1 MQVPFLQLGHPQGAP
16 LHFTVPHMLNKYPLW
31 KNLLLVVI
39 LLFGFIYAAPNLF
52 GEDPAI
58 QISAPTSAKADSSL
72 INKISETL
80 KTTALNPLSIQQDN
94 QNLLIRFKDTDTQLK
109 ARDLLAKTLGDDY
122 TVAVNLAP
130 ATPKWLLAVSAL
142 PMKLGLDLRG
152 GIHFAL
158 EVDVNAVVKQRM
170 EGIVKNVS
178 DSLRDEKIRYAAVL
192 QQQNQLTVA
201 FRELAPETAALD
213 LLKRQYPEMQI
224 TTQNQNGRYQL
235 IGKWTDEGLNK
246 VRQNAIDQTM
256 TTLRNRVNELGVAEP
271 IVQQQ
276 GPDRIAVD
284 LPGVQDTARAQ
295 QILGGTATLDFR
307 LVDMTNDPRMAATG
321 IVPSGSHL
329 YNYDGRPILLKDQV
343 ILTGNSIT
351 DASASFGEDGRP
363 SVSIS
368 LGGGGEGYFHRVTGE
383 NIGKPLA
390 IVYVE
395 TKATTQVVN
404 GKTVRVPHKVER
416 VISVATI
423 QSALPGHFQITG
435 LGDPEEA
442 RNLSL
447 LLRAGALPA
456 PIYVVE
462 ERTIGPQLGAE
473 NIRMGV
479 ISIVAG
485 FVLVALF
492 MAFYYRVFGLIANVA
507 LTMNLVL
514 VVALLSILGSTLT
527 LPGMA
532 GIVLTVA
539 MAVDAN
545 VLIFERI
552 REEMRLG
559 LTPQAS
565 IHAGYERALATII
578 DANVTTLIVALVLF
592 GVGTGPIK
600 GFAITLTLG
609 LLTSM
614 LTGIMLTRA
623 IVNTIFGGKNLTR
636 LPIGI

>member
-1 MQVPFLQLGHPQGAP
+1 
-16 LHFTVPHMLNKYPLW
+16 MLNKYPLW
-31 KNLLLVVI
+31 KNIFLVIILLL
-39 LLFGFIYAAPNLF
+39 GFVYAAPNLF
-52 GEDPAI
+52 GDDPAV
-58 QISAPTSAKADSSL
+58 QISPPTSARMDSDL
-72 INKISETL
+72 INKVTVTL
-80 KTTALNPLSIQQDN
+80 KAAGIEGSAVQTDN
-94 QNLLIRFKDTDTQLK
+94 QNIMVRFKDTDTQLK
-109 ARDLLAKTLGDDY
+109 AHDVLASALGEDY

-130 ATPKWLLAVSAL
+130 ATPKWLEAVGAM

-170 EGIVKNVS
+170 EGVVKNIS
-178 DSLRDEKIRYAAVL
+178 DILRSEKIRYAGVY
-192 QQQNQLTVA
+192 QQQNILNVG
-201 FRELAPETAALD
+201 FRDLVQEAAALD
-213 LLKRQYPEMQI
+213 LLKRQFPEMQFTI
-224 TTQNQNGRYQL
+224 SNKGEHYQL
-235 IGKWTDEGLNK
+235 IGQWTQEGLAK
-246 VRQNAIDQTM
+246 IKQSAIEQTM

-284 LPGVQDTARAQ
+284 LPGVQDTVRAQ
-295 QILGGTATLDFR
+295 QVLGGTATLEFR
-307 LVDMTNDPRMAATG
+307 LQDTTNDPRIAVGSTTPA
-321 IVPSGSHL
+321 GSHL
-329 YNYDGRPILLKDQV
+329 YNYDGYPVLLKDQV
-343 ILTGNSIT
+343 VLTGSSIT
-351 DASASFGEDGRP
+351 DASASYGEDGRP
-363 SVSIS
+363 SVSIT

-395 TKATTQVVN
+395 TKPTTQVVD
-404 GKTVRVPHKVER
+404 GQTIRVPHKVER
-416 VISVATI
+416 IISIATI
-423 QSALPGHFQITG
+423 QSALPSHFQITG
-435 LGDPEEA
+435 LTDAQES
-442 RNLSL
+442 RNLAL

-473 NIRMGV
+473 NISRGV

-485 FVLVALF
+485 FLLVVIF
-492 MAFYYRVFGLIANVA
+492 MAVYYRVFGLIADLALLMNV
-507 LTMNLVL
+507 VL
-514 VVALLSILGSTLT
+514 LVALLSLLGSTLT

-532 GIVLTVA
+532 GIVLTVG

-552 REEMRLG
+552 REELRNGMSI
-559 LTPQAS
+559 QAS

-614 LTGIMLTRA
+614 LTAIMFTRA
-623 IVNTIFGGKNLTR
+623 IANVVFGGKNLKH
-636 LPIGI
+636 LSIGI

>member
-1 MQVPFLQLGHPQGAP
+1 
-16 LHFTVPHMLNKYPLW
+16 MLNKYPLW
-31 KNLLLVVI
+31 KNLLLIFI
-39 LLFGFIYAAPNLF
+39 LLFGFLYAAPNMF
-52 GEDPAI
+52 GEDPAV
-58 QISAPTSAKADSSL
+58 QISPPTSIPLTTTFIDKVRED
-72 INKISETL
+72 L
-80 KTTALNPLSIQQDN
+80 KTATLNPVSVQQDN
-94 QNLLIRFKDTDTQLK
+94 QSLLIRFKDTDTQLK
-109 ARDLLAKTLGDDY
+109 ARDLLVKLLGADY

-130 ATPKWLLAVSAL
+130 ATPRWLLAIGAF

-158 EVDVNAVVKQRM
+158 EVDVNTVIKQRL
-170 EGIVKNVS
+170 EGMVKNVS
-178 DSLRDEKIRYAAVL
+178 DALREEQIRYAAVF
-192 QQQNQLTVA
+192 QQQDQLVVA
-201 FRELAPETAALD
+201 FRDIATENAALD

-224 TTQNQNGRYQL
+224 TTQNENGRYQL
-235 IGKWTDEGLNK
+235 IGRWTPEGLNK
-246 VRQNAIDQTM
+246 LRQNALEQTM

-284 LPGVQDTARAQ
+284 LPGIQDTARAQ
-295 QILGGTATLDFR
+295 QVLGGTATLDFR
-307 LVDMTNDPRMAATG
+307 LVDMINDPRLAVGGMA
-321 IVPSGSHL
+321 PMGSRL
-329 YNYDGRPILLKDQV
+329 YDYDGRPILLKDQV
-343 ILTGNSIT
+343 ILTGTSIT

-395 TKATTQVVN
+395 TKATTQVID
-404 GKTVRVPHKVER
+404 GKTVRVPRKIER

-435 LGDPEEA
+435 LSDPQES

-479 ISIVAG
+479 ISIIAG
-485 FVLVALF
+485 FVLIVVF

-507 LTMNLVL
+507 LAMNLVL
-514 VVALLSILGSTLT
+514 LVALLSLLGSTLT

-552 REEMRLG
+552 REELRLG
-559 LTPQAS
+559 LTPHAS

-578 DANVTTLIVALVLF
+578 DANLTTLIVALVLF

-623 IVNTIFGGKNLTR
+623 IVNGIFGGKQLKR